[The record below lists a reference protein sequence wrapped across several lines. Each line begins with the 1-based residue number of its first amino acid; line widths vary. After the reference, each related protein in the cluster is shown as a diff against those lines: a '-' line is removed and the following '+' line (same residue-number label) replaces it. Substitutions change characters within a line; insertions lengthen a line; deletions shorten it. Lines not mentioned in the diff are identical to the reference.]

1 MDDFKRFQDVVEKYA
16 NAYADFESIQKPG
29 KDRID
34 FVPEKGDQK
43 TGVIGEAY
51 IYKYLKEKG
60 CKNLEFGDPSQK
72 SWDIKYTEEGKE
84 KTVQVKTVSEFS
96 EKKIISHILPG
107 FKILYLVKLN
117 KNLLP
122 EKVLKVT
129 TEGDWP
135 DIRHKAFPKNKFSY
149 KNCIFKTFD
158 ETEDFMKILQLKSN

>member
-96 EKKIISHILPG
+96 ECQIISEIIPG
-107 FKILYLVKLN
+107 FDILYLVKLN
-117 KNLLP
+117 KQLYP
-122 EKVLKVT
+122 TKILKVT
-129 TEGDWP
+129 TKGDWP
-135 DIRHKAFPKNKFSY
+135 DIRHKAFPKDKFSY
-149 KNCIFKTFD
+149 KNCIFQTFD

>member
-1 MDDFKRFQDVVEKYA
+1 MDDFMRFQAVVEKYA

-60 CKNLEFGDPSQK
+60 CEDVKFAEPSQK
-72 SWDIKYTEEGKE
+72 SWDIKYIEKGEEI
-84 KTVQVKTVSEFS
+84 TIQVKTVSGFS
-96 EKKIISHILPG
+96 KNKIISHILPG

-117 KNLLP
+117 KNLFP

-129 TEGDWP
+129 TKGDWP

-149 KNCIFKTFD
+149 KDFIFQTFD